1 MIVNGRIIMRERK
14 VLTMDEGAIL
24 REAQSAGELIASMV
38 AGDPVRAEM
47 QLLQAM
53 NEAKL

>member
-1 MIVNGRIIMRERK
+1 MRERK